1 MAGIPMSVA
10 RFSRDL
16 ITGMDMILF
25 RIYTAENSYSV
36 ETVYLNTS
44 HRDLYFTYCEKKNK
58 RNQYVLFFYIFV
70 ESINIIRF
78 FFNILLGSINFK

>member
-1 MAGIPMSVA
+1 MSVA

-44 HRDLYFTYCEKKNK
+44 HIDLYFTYCEEKKNK
-58 RNQYVLFFYIFV
+58 RIYSFTY
-70 ESINIIRF
+70 
-78 FFNILLGSINFK
+78 LLRVST

>member
-16 ITGMDMILF
+16 ITGMGMILF

-36 ETVYLNTS
+36 ETVYLDTS
-44 HRDLYFTYCEKKNK
+44 HIDLYFTYCEEEEKNK
-58 RNQYVLFFYIFV
+58 TN
-70 ESINIIRF
+70 
-78 FFNILLGSINFK
+78 

>member
-1 MAGIPMSVA
+1 MSVA

-44 HRDLYFTYCEKKNK
+44 HRDLYFTYCEKKTRETNT
-58 RNQYVLFFYIFV
+58 FYSFTY
-70 ESINIIRF
+70 
-78 FFNILLGSINFK
+78 LLRVST

>member
-16 ITGMDMILF
+16 ITGMGMILF

-36 ETVYLNTS
+36 ETVYLDTS
-44 HRDLYFTYCEKKNK
+44 HIDLYFTYCEEEKNK
-58 RNQYVLFFYIFV
+58 TN
-70 ESINIIRF
+70 
-78 FFNILLGSINFK
+78 